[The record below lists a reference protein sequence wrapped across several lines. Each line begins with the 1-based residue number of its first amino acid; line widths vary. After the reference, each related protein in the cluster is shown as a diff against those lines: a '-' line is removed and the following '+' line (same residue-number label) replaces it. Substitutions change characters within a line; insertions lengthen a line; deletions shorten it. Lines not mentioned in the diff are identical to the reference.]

1 MWYSF
6 KRVEY
11 QSIRKVIV
19 LFIDFQ
25 LDTKKKREDQ
35 SPPVHAWNMFKDYN
49 LTIFLVIK

>member
-19 LFIDFQ
+19 LFLDFQ
-25 LDTKKKREDQ
+25 LVTKKREDQ

>member
-25 LDTKKKREDQ
+25 LVTKITGGPKSSRSRLEYVQ
-35 SPPVHAWNMFKDYN
+35 R
-49 LTIFLVIK
+49 L